1 MVVEYLTHKF
11 ENALKQERDARRD
24 NEEQKEKLIRK

>member
-11 ENALKQERDARRD
+11 ENALKQERECETRQWGT
-24 NEEQKEKLIRK
+24 ERKIN